1 MTEVMKMRF
10 RKLILAFSLLMST
23 QAMSAGIPVFDAV
36 QNTESM
42 NQWIQKLQQW
52 QETVTHYRSELDAY
66 KQQLATATGVRD
78 VQAFLREAKSLK
90 TDIDNL
96 RQNGIS
102 LDDLLSNQ
110 SGSYSS
116 ELNSLYNKYK
126 TFDTCNPS
134 SSSQRYLDSCK
145 QMILNQAV
153 AIENTSE
160 VENKITGTLGD
171 ISDLS
176 DRIANAQDSKE
187 SQDLA
192 NAIAVKS
199 VQLNALTSQWEM
211 SVKQTE
217 QRATLLE
224 QQKQKSFEQQQ
235 LTAPVADLNSL

>member
-1 MTEVMKMRF
+1 MRF

>member
-1 MTEVMKMRF
+1 MRF
-10 RKLILAFSLLMST
+10 RKLILALTLFIST

-192 NAIAVKS
+192 NAIAAKS

-211 SVKQTE
+211 SVKQAE

-224 QQKQKSFEQQQ
+224 QQKQKAFEQQQ

>member
-1 MTEVMKMRF
+1 MRF
-10 RKLILAFSLLMST
+10 RDIILTLALFIST

-66 KQQLATATGVRD
+66 NQQLATATGVRD

-96 RQNGIS
+96 RQHGIS
-102 LDDLLSNQ
+102 LDDLLSNP

-192 NAIAVKS
+192 NAIAAKS

-211 SVKQTE
+211 SVKQAE
-217 QRATLLE
+217 QRTTLLE
-224 QQKQKSFEQQQ
+224 QQKQKAF
-235 LTAPVADLNSL
+235 

>member
-1 MTEVMKMRF
+1 MRF
-10 RKLILAFSLLMST
+10 RDILLAFSLLIST

-134 SSSQRYLDSCK
+134 STSQRYLDSCK

-160 VENKITGTLGD
+160 VQNKITGTLGD

-192 NAIAVKS
+192 NAIAAKS

-224 QQKQKSFEQQQ
+224 QQKQKAFEQQQ

>member
-1 MTEVMKMRF
+1 MRF
-10 RKLILAFSLLMST
+10 RDIILALSLFIST

-134 SSSQRYLDSCK
+134 SSSKRYLDSCK

-160 VENKITGTLGD
+160 VENKITGTLDD

-192 NAIAVKS
+192 NAIAAKS
-199 VQLNALTSQWEM
+199 VELNALTSQWEM
-211 SVKQTE
+211 SVKQAE
-217 QRATLLE
+217 QRSTMLT
-224 QQKQKSFEQQQ
+224 QHRQKAFNEQQ
-235 LTAPVADLNSL
+235 LTAPVPDFND

>member
-10 RKLILAFSLLMST
+10 RDIILALSLFIST

-192 NAIAVKS
+192 NAIAAKS

-211 SVKQTE
+211 SVKQAE

-224 QQKQKSFEQQQ
+224 QQKQKAFEQQQ

>member
-1 MTEVMKMRF
+1 MRF
-10 RKLILAFSLLMST
+10 RDFILALSLLIST

-160 VENKITGTLGD
+160 VENKITGTLDD

-192 NAIAVKS
+192 NAIAAKS

-211 SVKQTE
+211 SVKQAE
-217 QRATLLE
+217 QRTTLLE
-224 QQKQKSFEQQQ
+224 QQKQ

>member
-1 MTEVMKMRF
+1 MRF
-10 RKLILAFSLLMST
+10 RDIILALSLFIST

-145 QMILNQAV
+145 QRILNQAV

-187 SQDLA
+187 SQELDGLQVS
-192 NAIAVKS
+192 NV
-199 VQLNALTSQWEM
+199 LY
-211 SVKQTE
+211 
-217 QRATLLE
+217 LLYKLFSSDE
-224 QQKQKSFEQQQ
+224 Y
-235 LTAPVADLNSL
+235 

>member
-1 MTEVMKMRF
+1 MRF
-10 RKLILAFSLLMST
+10 RDIILALSLFIST

-90 TDIDNL
+90 TDIENL

-126 TFDTCNPS
+126 SFDTCNPS

-160 VENKITGTLGD
+160 VENKIMGTLGD

-192 NAIAVKS
+192 NAIAAKS

-211 SVKQTE
+211 SVKQAE
-217 QRATLLE
+217 QRSTMLTQQRHKAFNE
-224 QQKQKSFEQQQ
+224 QQ
-235 LTAPVADLNSL
+235 LAAPVPDFND

>member
-1 MTEVMKMRF
+1 MRF
-10 RKLILAFSLLMST
+10 RDIILALSLFIST

-36 QNTESM
+36 QNTESI

-96 RQNGIS
+96 RQHGIS

-110 SGSYSS
+110 NGSYSS

-126 TFDTCNPS
+126 SFDTCNPS

-160 VENKITGTLGD
+160 VENKITARSTIYQIYQTVL
-171 ISDLS
+171 LMR
-176 DRIANAQDSKE
+176 RIR
-187 SQDLA
+187 
-192 NAIAVKS
+192 KS
-199 VQLNALTSQWEM
+199 HRTWLTPSRP
-211 SVKQTE
+211 K
-217 QRATLLE
+217 AY
-224 QQKQKSFEQQQ
+224 
-235 LTAPVADLNSL
+235 N

>member
-1 MTEVMKMRF
+1 MRF
-10 RKLILAFSLLMST
+10 RDIILALSLLIST

-134 SSSQRYLDSCK
+134 SSSKRYLDSCK

-160 VENKITGTLGD
+160 VENKITGTLDD

-192 NAIAVKS
+192 NAIAAKS

-211 SVKQTE
+211 SVKQAE
-217 QRATLLE
+217 QRSTMLT
-224 QQKQKSFEQQQ
+224 QHRQKAFNEQQ
-235 LTAPVADLNSL
+235 LTAPVPDFND

>member
-1 MTEVMKMRF
+1 MRF
-10 RKLILAFSLLMST
+10 RDSILALSLFIST

-116 ELNSLYNKYK
+116 DLNSLYNKYK

-145 QMILNQAV
+145 QRILNQAV

-160 VENKITGTLGD
+160 VENKITGTLDD

-192 NAIAVKS
+192 NAIAAKS

-217 QRATLLE
+217 QRTVLLE
-224 QQKQKSFEQQQ
+224 QQKQKAFQQQQ
-235 LTAPVADLNSL
+235 LTAPIADLNSL

>member
-1 MTEVMKMRF
+1 MRF
-10 RKLILAFSLLMST
+10 RNIILALSLFIST

-134 SSSQRYLDSCK
+134 SSSKRYLDSCK

-160 VENKITGTLGD
+160 VENKITGTLDD

-192 NAIAVKS
+192 NAIAAKS

-211 SVKQTE
+211 SVKQAE
-217 QRATLLE
+217 QRSTMLT
-224 QQKQKSFEQQQ
+224 QHRQKAFNEQQ
-235 LTAPVADLNSL
+235 LTAPVPDFND